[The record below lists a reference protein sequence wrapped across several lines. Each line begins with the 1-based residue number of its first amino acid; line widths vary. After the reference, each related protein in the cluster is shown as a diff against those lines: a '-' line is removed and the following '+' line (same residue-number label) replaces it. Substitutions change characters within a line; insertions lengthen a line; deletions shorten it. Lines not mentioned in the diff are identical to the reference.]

1 MKSLYLYFLFVAGVI
16 VAVSAVKY
24 LSVEGEPKIEVT
36 PASYD
41 FGEVPYV
48 EVRKV
53 FTVRNVGDA
62 PLEIKAVSTSCGC
75 TRAYINKTLIAP
87 GEEAELLVTFDPNLM
102 EVEVLGE
109 VYREVYIL
117 TNDPAEPEV
126 VIPLTAVVVKEEE
139 K

>member
-1 MKSLYLYFLFVAGVI
+1 M
-16 VAVSAVKY
+16 
-24 LSVEGEPKIEVT
+24 
-36 PASYD
+36 
-41 FGEVPYV
+41 
-48 EVRKV
+48 
-53 FTVRNVGDA
+53 
-62 PLEIKAVSTSCGC
+62 
-75 TRAYINKTLIAP
+75 NKTLIAP

-117 TNDPAEPEV
+117 TNDPNTPEV

>member
-1 MKSLYLYFLFVAGVI
+1 M
-16 VAVSAVKY
+16 
-24 LSVEGEPKIEVT
+24 
-36 PASYD
+36 
-41 FGEVPYV
+41 
-48 EVRKV
+48 
-53 FTVRNVGDA
+53 
-62 PLEIKAVSTSCGC
+62 
-75 TRAYINKTLIAP
+75 NKTLIAP

-117 TNDPAEPEV
+117 TNDPAKPEV